1 MFYACFVCFLV
12 IYRSKAELHTR
23 KQKSL
28 LILYHLLGKNRL
40 IWKDSTILTSLT
52 ACDFV
57 SSSRVIWHTSNP
69 LRPFLIRSS

>member
-40 IWKDSTILTSLT
+40 IWKDSTILIL
-52 ACDFV
+52 CDFV

-69 LRPFLIRSS
+69 LRPFLMRSS